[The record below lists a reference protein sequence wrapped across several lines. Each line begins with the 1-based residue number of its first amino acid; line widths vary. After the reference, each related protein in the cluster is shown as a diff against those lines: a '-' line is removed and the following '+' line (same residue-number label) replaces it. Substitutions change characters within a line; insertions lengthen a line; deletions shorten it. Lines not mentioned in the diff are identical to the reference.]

1 MILVR
6 YFALARLARHVRWY
20 ARAVGTE
27 RGLNHSDALAELQ
40 NIFAVNAFGPFYTAR
55 ALIRSWLALKTSVD
69 PEAHT
74 ALSQFKEKGRI
85 LEGKQVLFVSSI
97 SGLVAM
103 SPQNQSAYN
112 ASKAALTMMAKVN
125 ASFGILCSHRLI
137 TGAESGWR
145 MGASRRQRKC
155 HLTCKSLCPRTGNR

>member
-1 MILVR
+1 LILVR

-55 ALIRSWLALKTSVD
+55 ALIRAWLALKTSVD
-69 PEAHT
+69 PASHT
-74 ALSQFKEKGRI
+74 ALSQYKDKGRI

-125 ASFGILCSHRLI
+125 PSFGILCGPRLI
-137 TGAESGWR
+137 TGTESRWR
-145 MGASRRQRKC
+145 MGASRRQRQC
-155 HLTCKSLCPRTGNR
+155 YFTCKSLFPGTDNR